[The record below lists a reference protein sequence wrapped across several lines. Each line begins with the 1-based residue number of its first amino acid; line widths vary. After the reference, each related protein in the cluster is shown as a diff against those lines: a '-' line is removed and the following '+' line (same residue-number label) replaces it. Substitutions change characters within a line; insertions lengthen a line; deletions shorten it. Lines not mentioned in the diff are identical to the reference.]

1 MAAEAIYLPPRG
13 NVWPRVCKCMAA
25 KTAINCWSG
34 DSHNTATIQ
43 PQYSHRELG
52 HNTAT
57 IQPQY
62 SHRELGRL
70 GVKGNNVLGPPGA
83 AWGRLRPPGGER
95 Q

>member
-1 MAAEAIYLPPRG
+1 
-13 NVWPRVCKCMAA
+13 MAA
-25 KTAINCWSG
+25 KTAINCQSG

-70 GVKGNNVLGPPGA
+70 GVKGNNVLGGEKQGVTVAGGKGGCDIGPGCF
-83 AWGRLRPPGGER
+83 
-95 Q
+95 